1 MHNTEYDT
9 TQGTCSTARQ
19 RIPVLATNTGQFFF
33 ELSLSLSFPKTFIIK
48 SNRTV
53 SIFWPLGNY
62 GNKFDESV
70 APANTPPSNAVFDGC
85 KYYYLPW
92 TEDKSCTCVEAYWED
107 ITFRLEPL
115 NAMHRIIDQLV
126 NELCLSFGRLHW
138 LYTVNPRV
146 LKQNLFIIIRGSE
159 WPHPVLLDWTLSV
172 F

>member
-1 MHNTEYDT
+1 M
-9 TQGTCSTARQ
+9 
-19 RIPVLATNTGQFFF
+19 
-33 ELSLSLSFPKTFIIK
+33 
-48 SNRTV
+48 
-53 SIFWPLGNY
+53 
-62 GNKFDESV
+62 

-146 LKQNLFIIIRGSE
+146 LKQNLYLSE
-159 WPHPVLLDWTLSV
+159 AQNDPIPSSWTELYPFSKVTITSFLGLLIHFNTFSPGALLEVRESCACEGL
-172 F
+172 FGIAARSKQKSQK